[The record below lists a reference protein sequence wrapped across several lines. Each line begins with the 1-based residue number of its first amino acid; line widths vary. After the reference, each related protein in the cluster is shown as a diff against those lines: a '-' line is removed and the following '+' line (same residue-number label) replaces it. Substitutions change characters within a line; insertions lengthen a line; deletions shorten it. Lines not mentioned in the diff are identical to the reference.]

1 MSERIRPGAPWL
13 NPAAIRPSPSRSV
26 SADAGEMSDPSDRHF
41 DDVFDDMRAETIRT
55 RSRWIWAAA
64 IVVWLTSFALVDAAA
79 FPTRQAAFAVR
90 APEIVLAVAMFVWLR
105 RPRKLVAIEIA
116 TVVAWAAI
124 AALSAHGLAVVPED
138 KLPMKVASLVLS
150 VLLVCPLGSFTWRST
165 AGAGIVTV
173 LALGGLPMRGA
184 VALYQITLTVIG
196 FAYVVLIVSAF
207 TRDRLKR
214 TELATRTALAAANAR
229 LKREDEARRRLFVGL
244 SHDFRTP
251 LAIIRGEADALT
263 EAIDGAASK
272 DALHRIERSARALTD
287 ITEQIL
293 ELARIEAGQA
303 PVRPRSCDVASIA
316 RDVAAQLAPKNGR
329 IVVSNDTDAAIA
341 RVDPHHAYR
350 ILANLVGNAVRQL
363 GEEVRITLRT
373 EDERVIVDVADDGPG
388 IAESR
393 REAIFQRFVS
403 FDADG
408 GTASGIG
415 LPLARELAELNAGS
429 LALVDGA
436 RSTTFRLTLPAS
448 HAPAEEGAR
457 MDHVPSHVPLPTAT
471 PDQAPMP
478 SAAAETTSTEATRPH
493 ILLVEDHP
501 DMAALLTRTLAPR
514 FAVIHASSTK
524 AALEEL
530 DARPPDAIVSDVLLP
545 DGTGYDVLGVVRRTP
560 KLAHVPV
567 MMVSA
572 LGEVEERIRGIAE
585 GADDYLAKPFA
596 PKELLARVASLV
608 THAEGRKHALRAERD
623 ALLMEIHDGV
633 SGSLARASM
642 LLAARRTESV
652 DHAREAIRD
661 GLEEVRAL
669 TRLLSPQSEDWSVV
683 TAAIRRAM
691 SDACAASSIDVTFA
705 ADDLPAHAVVTGPV
719 AHTLRRIAREAT
731 TNVVKHAGASKV
743 RCTMTA
749 RPQAWTLR
757 IEDDGRGFPSTVD
770 GGHGLGIMRR
780 RVERLGGTLAHGN
793 VAGGAFVEATIARV

>member
-1 MSERIRPGAPWL
+1 MSERIRPSPPWL
-13 NPAAIRPSPSRSV
+13 NPAAIRPSPSANTPV
-26 SADAGEMSDPSDRHF
+26 DADVVPDPSDRRF
-41 DDVFDDMRAETIRT
+41 DEVFDEMRAETIRT
-55 RSRWIWAAA
+55 RSRWIWAASL
-64 IVVWLTSFALVDAAA
+64 VVWVVSFVFVDAAA

-90 APEIVLAVAMFVWLR
+90 APEIVLAAAMFAWLR

-138 KLPMKVASLVLS
+138 KLPVKVASLVLS

-165 AGAGIVTV
+165 AGAGVVTV

-184 VALYQITLTVIG
+184 MALYQITLTVIG
-196 FAYVVLIVSAF
+196 FAYVILIVSAF

-214 TELATRTALAAANAR
+214 TELEARTALAAANAR

-251 LAIIRGEADALT
+251 LAIIRGEADALS
-263 EAIDGAASK
+263 EAVDGAASK
-272 DALHRIERSARALTD
+272 EAIHRIERSARALTD

-303 PVRPRSCDVASIA
+303 PRRPRSCDVASIA
-316 RDVAAQLAPKNGR
+316 RDVAAQLATKRGR
-329 IVVSNDTDAAIA
+329 IVVSNDAASA
-341 RVDPHHAYR
+341 VALVDPHHAYR
-350 ILANLVGNAVRQL
+350 ILTNLVGNAVRQP
-363 GEEVRITLRT
+363 GEEVRVTLRA
-373 EDERVIVDVADDGPG
+373 EGERVIVDVADDGPG
-388 IAESR
+388 IPESR
-393 REAIFQRFVS
+393 RESIFQRFVS

-429 LALVDGA
+429 LTLVDGT
-436 RSTTFRLTLPAS
+436 RTTFRLTLPAS
-448 HAPAEEGAR
+448 RAPAEEGVR
-457 MDHVPSHVPLPTAT
+457 VDHALSAIPEAPLPSPEAT
-471 PDQAPMP
+471 PDDPR
-478 SAAAETTSTEATRPH
+478 AARPR

-501 DMAALLTRTLAPR
+501 DMASLLTRTLAPR
-514 FAVIHASSTK
+514 FAVVHAASAQS
-524 AALEEL
+524 ALEEL
-530 DARPPDAIVSDVLLP
+530 GARVPDAIVSDVLLP
-545 DGTGYDVLGVVRRTP
+545 DGTGYDVLEVVRRTP
-560 KLAHVPV
+560 NLAHVPV
-567 MMVSA
+567 LMVSA

-608 THAEGRKHALRAERD
+608 AHAEGRRHALRAERD

-642 LLAARRTESV
+642 LLAARRAESV

-669 TRLLSPQSEDWSVV
+669 TRLLSPRSEDWSVV

-691 SDACAASSIDVTFA
+691 SDACAASALHFTFT
-705 ADDLPAHAVVTGPV
+705 ADELPAHSVVTGPV

-731 TNVVKHAGASKV
+731 TNVVKHAGASKI

-749 RPQAWTLR
+749 QPQAWTLR
-757 IEDDGRGFPSTVD
+757 IEDDGKGFPPSVD

-780 RVERLGGTLAHGN
+780 RVERLGGTLARGN
-793 VAGGAFVEATIARV
+793 GTEGGAFVEATIARV